1 MNLKSLKLLIAL
13 WLLAASALSWAEL
26 TARVDRN
33 ILDTNETVQLVV
45 RYSGQAVTSEPDF
58 TVLQKDF
65 DILSSNRQQQYSW
78 TNGQSQSYTDW
89 KMVLMP
95 KRSGVILIPSISYKN
110 EVSNALEVTVRAVNK
125 ITAWACKQ
133 PVYT

>member
-1 MNLKSLKLLIAL
+1 MKVQSLKIFIAL
-13 WLLAASALSWAEL
+13 WLLAVSALSWAEL

-45 RYSGQAVTSEPDF
+45 RYSGQAITSEPDF

-89 KMVLMP
+89 NMVLMP
-95 KRSGVILIPSISYKN
+95 KRSGVILIPSIS
-110 EVSNALEVTVRAVNK
+110 
-125 ITAWACKQ
+125 
-133 PVYT
+133 